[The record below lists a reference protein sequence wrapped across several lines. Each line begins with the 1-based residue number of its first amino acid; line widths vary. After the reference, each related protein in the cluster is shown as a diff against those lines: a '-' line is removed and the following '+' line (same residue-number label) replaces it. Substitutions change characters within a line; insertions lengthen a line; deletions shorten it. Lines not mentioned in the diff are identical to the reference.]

1 MKQTKYKIKDSDME
15 KKIEEIDSKQGG
27 RKDYEQFKESER
39 MYAKFTQQ
47 TGAVDQ
53 EFEKDLER
61 IIDEKMDQGL
71 EDEQILD
78 QIMTGG
84 RSSITNKDIW
94 EMEDSKEA
102 ELLEQ
107 FRKQGIKPPSFGD
120 NMLFSQDPKETQS
133 FEDFQQKVGKMM
145 YEEDDILMEKWV
157 KEEKEKRQKL
167 YESTKPKRSIE
178 GSQTF
183 GYVKETEDVKQLHK
197 NTVEL
202 SKQE

>member
-1 MKQTKYKIKDSDME
+1 ME
-15 KKIEEIDSKQGG
+15 KKMEEIDSKQAS
-27 RKDYEQFKESER
+27 RKDYEQFKEGER

-61 IIDEKMDQGL
+61 IIDEKMAQGL
-71 EDEQILD
+71 DDEQIID
-78 QIMTGG
+78 QIVTGG
-84 RSSITNKDIW
+84 RATITNKQIW
-94 EMEDSKEA
+94 EMEAKKEA
-102 ELLEQ
+102 ELIEE
-107 FRKQGIKPPSFGD
+107 FRKQGIKPPSFE
-120 NMLFSQDPKETQS
+120 NNLLFSKDPKDTKE

-145 YEEDDILMEKWV
+145 YEEDDILMEKWA

-183 GYVKETEDVKQLHK
+183 GYVKDTEDVKQLHK
-197 NTVEL
+197 NTVDL